1 MHEYVKKNNY
11 FIDRSGISQYN
22 RSRTSGEIHHIPPTL
37 SQRDAP
43 LPVQL
48 THSSK
53 NMATLH
59 ANAGGPGV
67 ALAYAR
73 TKYIFLAD
81 FYLSYINDITKG

>member
-11 FIDRSGISQYN
+11 FIDRSGIGQYN
-22 RSRTSGEIHHIPPTL
+22 RSRTSGEIHYIPLPPIML

-53 NMATLH
+53 NMSPLH
-59 ANAGGPGV
+59 ANAGGGGV
-67 ALAYAR
+67 ALACVCDLL
-73 TKYIFLAD
+73 IFFCVIL
-81 FYLSYINDITKG
+81 IEN

>member
-1 MHEYVKKNNY
+1 MTDQESVSTIGVEPPGKYT
-11 FIDRSGISQYN
+11 IS
-22 RSRTSGEIHHIPPTL
+22 PTL

-53 NMATLH
+53 NMSTLH

-81 FYLSYINDITKG
+81 FYLSSINDITKG